1 MSYTTD
7 AGIRVYEK
15 YDDFPFRRPRST
27 ALLGPIRKATFHH
40 GGPVGGYRD
49 TFDEAV
55 ATWRGW
61 QNFHMDTNGWSDIGY
76 HFGIDARGR
85 LYQGRD
91 DDNLGAHVGGWN
103 TGNIGFNF
111 MQDGRFYELTDLQK
125 ETVKALFDAGIP
137 RLDIPPLK
145 TLVRN
150 PDSRYGVYTHQEL
163 PNQATACP
171 GDLIQRHIAWRR
183 GTYV

>member
-1 MSYTTD
+1 MAYTTD

-15 YDDFPFRRPRST
+15 FEDFDFRRPRST
-27 ALLGPIRKATFHH
+27 APLGALTKVTFHH

-55 ATWRGW
+55 LTWQGW
-61 QNFHMDTNGWSDIGY
+61 QRFHMDTNRWADIGY

-91 DDNLGAHVGGWN
+91 DDLLGAHVANRN
-103 TGNIGFNF
+103 TGNLGFNF
-111 MQDGRFYELTDLQK
+111 MQDGRFFELTAAQK
-125 ETVKALFDAGIP
+125 ETVEALFEAGIP

-145 TLVRN
+145 RLVTN
-150 PDSRYGVYTHQEL
+150 PNAAFGVYTHREFGG
-163 PNQATACP
+163 TECP
-171 GDLIQRHIAWRR
+171 GDLIHRHIVWRR
-183 GTYV
+183 NQYL